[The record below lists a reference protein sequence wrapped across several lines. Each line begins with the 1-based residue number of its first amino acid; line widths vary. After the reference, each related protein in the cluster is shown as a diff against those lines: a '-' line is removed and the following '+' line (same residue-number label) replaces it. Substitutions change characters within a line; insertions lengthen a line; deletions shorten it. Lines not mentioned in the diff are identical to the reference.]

1 VSTPTAVI
9 PEPGQAVLVRG
20 RPAAVRDVRSQT
32 GNELATHLVEV
43 EYLDGWEF
51 PAEDTLLWEAEVD
64 ARVLHGG
71 GLPRVADGL
80 NPDPPERFAAFCD
93 ALRWSSVARL
103 PGLTGDGPALVSPWE
118 SAVAPEP
125 YQLYPVLKALEMPR
139 VTLLLADDVGLG
151 KTVEA
156 GLVLRELLGRR
167 RIRRVLVICPASLQ
181 LQWREELSSKF
192 ALDFTVLD
200 RSATVDIQREYG
212 MDANPWAV
220 TPRSITSMDFL
231 RQPDVLATFL
241 AAAQRLER
249 GHALAWDLL
258 VVDEA
263 HNLAPLGFSERSD
276 RAKMLA
282 EVAQNAEHRLFLT
295 ATPHNGFTASFSG
308 LLEQLDPVRFRQS
321 SELND
326 AERDQVDLV
335 MVRRLKAELNERA
348 EQRGEVPPFTNRSV
362 KGIPFTWTSQEL
374 RLVEALREYR
384 RAGNAVLA
392 TLGHRERSV
401 GRFVFS
407 LLTKRLLSSPY
418 ALARTWWKHTE
429 GYADAVSLAEVEV
442 AQVRAELQ
450 VADDEE
456 KARREQDVVRQGAGW
471 LSRHEQALR
480 ASRDEVSAALRE
492 LGWDPEVVNKPVD
505 PTAVTSDT
513 AFPPDGKW
521 EALHGWIDERLRTDG
536 QLTADERAIWFTEY
550 KDTLDY
556 VVARLVAAGLDTPQV
571 RSLCGDSPLT
581 ERTEVRECF
590 NDEADPIRL
599 LVATDVAAEG
609 LNLQTSCRYVVH
621 YEVPWNP
628 MRLEQRN
635 GRVDRHGQARDVTA
649 FHFASDEDED
659 VKFLDFVVTKI
670 DRVRGDLGSVGEVID
685 RALEEHFAQGQM
697 TAEEL
702 DRRVEIVRDQAS
714 ERVDLPEPVAPIDER
729 AGEAAAAVL
738 DATAQALRID
748 PARLERLLGV
758 GAGLDQG
765 AVEPIGDGSF
775 RLKSPPS
782 WQRTADS
789 SLRIEKAGARGAM
802 PRLVFSS
809 DALMHTTPEGR
820 HVYRERSD
828 TRLMRLAHPVMRR
841 ATSTLRRRLWEP
853 RADLRRY
860 TIATHP
866 DIATPTLVIPS
877 LLTLVNELREP
888 VHAELIDLAVRLD
901 DDECVLVDAPL
912 DDPVPLD
919 PSAVDAWRA
928 WLEDRWDEIAD
939 DLEHLVGTR
948 EEQLRATA
956 ASLLPGLLKEERGY
970 QDKLIKNRLKELDN
984 ERGQKGRDR
993 LRRQIEKL
1001 EEKTRQLT
1009 FDPELRHERDEELR
1023 QLKEQLEGEEYR
1035 RVEERRARLRARIER
1050 EGQQLVD
1057 EVLPR
1062 RFALARCA
1070 LTPVAVAL
1078 LVAEGVTP

>member
-1 VSTPTAVI
+1 VVTTETATI

-20 RPAAVRDVRSQT
+20 RPAAVRDVRAQT
-32 GNELATHLVEV
+32 GNEAATHLVEV

-51 PAEDTLLWEAEVD
+51 PPEDTVLWEAEID
-64 ARVLHGG
+64 ARVLQGG
-71 GLPRVADGL
+71 GLPRIQDGL
-80 NPDPPERFAAFCD
+80 IPDPPERFAAFCD
-93 ALRWSSVARL
+93 ALRWTSVARL
-103 PGLTGDGPALVSPWE
+103 PGLTGEGPALVSPWE

-156 GLVLRELLGRR
+156 GLVLREMLGRR
-167 RIRRVLVICPASLQ
+167 RIRRVMVICPASLQ
-181 LQWREELSSKF
+181 LQWRDELRSKF

-200 RSATVDIQREYG
+200 RAAIVDIQREYG

-231 RQPDVLATFL
+231 RQPDVLAAFL

-263 HNLAPLGFSERSD
+263 HNLAPMGFSERSD

-282 EVAQNAEHRLFLT
+282 EVAQHAEHRLFLT

-308 LLEQLDPVRFRQS
+308 LLEQLDPVRFRQT
-321 SELND
+321 SELNE
-326 AERDQVDLV
+326 AERDQIDLV

-348 EQRGEVPPFTNRSV
+348 RQRGEVPPFTNRGV
-362 KGIPFTWTSQEL
+362 HGIPFRWTPPEL

-401 GRFVFS
+401 GRFVFA

-418 ALARTWWKHTE
+418 ALARTWWKHLE
-429 GYADAVSLAEVEV
+429 GYADAVSLDEAEV
-442 AQVRAELQ
+442 ARTRAELQ

-456 KARREQDVVRQGAGW
+456 KARREEDVVRQGAGW

-480 ASRDEVSAALRE
+480 AAREEVSAALTE
-492 LGWDPEVVNKPVD
+492 LGWGRSVVDEPLD
-505 PTAVTSDT
+505 PTAVAADTS
-513 AFPPDGKW
+513 FPPDGKW
-521 EALHGWIDERLRTDG
+521 EALRAWVDERLRADG

-550 KDTLDY
+550 KDSLDY
-556 VVARLVAAGLDTPQV
+556 VRARLAAEGLDVPQV
-571 RSLCGDSPLT
+571 RSLFGGSSHA
-581 ERTEVRECF
+581 ERAEVRECF
-590 NDEADPIRL
+590 NDDGDPIRL

-649 FHFASDEDED
+649 FHFTSDEDED
-659 VKFLDFVVTKI
+659 VKFLDYVVNKV

-685 RALEEHFAQGQM
+685 RGLEERFVDEQL

-702 DRRVEIVRDQAS
+702 DRRVELVREQAA
-714 ERVDLPEPVAPIDER
+714 ERLDLPEPDAPMDER
-729 AGEAAAAVL
+729 AGEAAAAAL
-738 DATAQALRID
+738 AATAQALRIGPD
-748 PARLERLLGV
+748 RLERLLRV
-758 GAGLDQG
+758 AASLDQG
-765 AVEPIGDGSF
+765 ALEPTGDGTF
-775 RLKSPPS
+775 RLKAPPA
-782 WQRTADS
+782 WQRTVDS
-789 SLRIEKAGARGAM
+789 SLRVEKTGAR

-809 DALMHTTPEGR
+809 DALMQTTPEGR

-841 ATSTLRRRLWEP
+841 AASTLRRRLWEP
-853 RADLRRY
+853 RPDLRRY
-860 TIATHP
+860 TVAAHSGIA
-866 DIATPTLVIPS
+866 APTLVIPS

-888 VHAELIDLAVRLD
+888 LHAELVDLAVRLD
-901 DDECVLVDAPL
+901 DGACTRVDAPL
-912 DDPVPLD
+912 DDPTTLD
-919 PSAVDAWRA
+919 TRGVDAWRT
-928 WLEDRWDEIAD
+928 WLEDRWDDVTDELD
-939 DLEHLVGTR
+939 RLRQER
-948 EEQLRATA
+948 EEELRATA
-956 ASLLPGLLKEERGY
+956 EGLLPGLLKEERSH
-970 QDKLIKNRLKELDN
+970 QDKLFRNRLKELDD
-984 ERGQKGRDR
+984 ERGEKGRER

-1009 FDPELRHERDEELR
+1009 FDPELRHEREEELR

-1050 EGQQLVD
+1050 EREHLVD

-1078 LVAEGVTP
+1078 LVPAGVTP